1 MKFVKILATLFLISF
16 LQFFFI
22 ASNATSDEAESSNE
36 LPVVPYLDLNK
47 FQGTWYEI
55 ARTPWIFEDDCY
67 GVIAKYDLKEDGDIG
82 VTNLCKK
89 GSFNGDVAKITGK
102 GWVVDQKTKA
112 KLKVQ
117 FIWPFNLNYWVIH
130 TAPDYSN
137 IVVGEPDREN
147 LWILNNKPEMDSQ
160 TYDAV
165 VKVIAEKGYDVS
177 KIVKTPQDPAQSQ
190 CLAASLTQESLSC

>member
-1 MKFVKILATLFLISF
+1 MRSIKILVTVFLLSF
-16 LQFFFI
+16 FQVFFT
-22 ASNATSDEAESSNE
+22 ASTATSDEAESSNE
-36 LPVVPYLDLNK
+36 LPVVPLLDLNK

-67 GVIAKYDLKEDGDIG
+67 GVIAKYDLKEDGNIG
-82 VTNLCKK
+82 VTTLCQK
-89 GSFNGDVAKITGK
+89 GSFDGDVAKITGK

-130 TAPDYSN
+130 TAPDYSH

-147 LWILNNKPEMDSQ
+147 LWILNQNPEMDSN
-160 TYDAV
+160 TYQEV
-165 VKVIAEKGYDVS
+165 LKVIEEKGYDISRV
-177 KIVKTPQDPAQSQ
+177 VKTPQDPAKSQ
-190 CLAASLTQESLSC
+190 CLAASISQETISC